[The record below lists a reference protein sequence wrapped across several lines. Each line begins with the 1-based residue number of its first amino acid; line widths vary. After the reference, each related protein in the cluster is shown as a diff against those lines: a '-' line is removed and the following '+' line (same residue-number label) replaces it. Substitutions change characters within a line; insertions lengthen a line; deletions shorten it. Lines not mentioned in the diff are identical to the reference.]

1 MVEEQAAGAIIKEVL
16 SVLRIGEEEFMDRYR
31 TLAADPRTAGLVQAA
46 EQGVL
51 SASAESDTPPA
62 LSKEKLLEVL
72 EVHMEF
78 DLKAE

>member
-1 MVEEQAAGAIIKEVL
+1 MERYQA
-16 SVLRIGEEEFMDRYR
+16 
-31 TLAADPRTAGLVQAA
+31 LATDPRTAGLVQAA

-51 SASAESDTPPA
+51 SASAESDAPPT

-72 EVHMEF
+72 EVLMEF